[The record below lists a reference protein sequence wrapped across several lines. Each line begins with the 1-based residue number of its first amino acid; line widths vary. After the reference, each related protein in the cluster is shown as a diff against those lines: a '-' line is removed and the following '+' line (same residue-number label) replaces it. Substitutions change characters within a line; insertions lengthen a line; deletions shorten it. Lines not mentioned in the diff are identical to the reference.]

1 MRNFN
6 FHNDPGHGWLAVKID
21 LLDRLGLIDRI
32 SGFSYIKGKT
42 AYLEEDCDV
51 ALFASEFR
59 AKIGEFYT
67 TSMYYEK
74 SPVRSYPRY
83 NPETARRVL
92 EKNKR
97 SSF

>member
-6 FHNDPGHGWLAVKID
+6 FHNDAGHGWLAVKID
-21 LLDRLGLIDRI
+21 LLDHLGLVDRI
-32 SGFSYIKGKT
+32 TNFSFIKGKT

-51 ALFASEFR
+51 SLFIAEYR
-59 AKIGEFYT
+59 NKIGEFVT

-74 SPVRSYPRY
+74 SPVRSYQRY
-83 NPETARRVL
+83 TPETARRVL

-97 SSF
+97 NGF